1 MGNFLRSS
9 DCGASNGYSL
19 HALFRVVT
27 QQHTFTISPTGDL
40 LAYIKSEKMSSYQG
54 HIFKNNAL
62 TVKNT
67 AIMLHIFRFI
77 FIITLMLSSAM
88 LYAQQKLEFNIVS
101 FELDPFST
109 TAQDKRYEKVDG
121 DGNRYAIIKVKDAN
135 GEGDL
140 NGFTFNFGTLN
151 SIVEIHDDELWVYV
165 QRNAKTVTVKRPG
178 YKTIE
183 KYDLNTTLLPGKT
196 YVMTLTMSRIRKEV
210 VHDITKQ
217 VLQFVVSPSNENA
230 IVKVKKTS
238 SSSDF
243 ELWGAVDETGSID
256 KIMDFGTYDYMV
268 SAVNYESSTGRI
280 TLSDSKKT
288 FVENVSLKPN
298 FGFLVVNDL
307 YGISGAQIYV
317 DDVKIGT
324 VPYCD
329 YSKRW
334 SCGEHRI
341 TITNGELYKTYNS
354 TFTILQGDTMRLSP
368 KLESDFAQTT
378 IRVDADA
385 EIFIDGKSKGRKT
398 WTGPLKAG
406 KYVVECK
413 QDRHRP
419 SSIAIN
425 VKADKAETFEVPAPV
440 AITGSLYVSSI
451 PSGATI
457 DIDGK
462 EIGSTPQL
470 IQDLPIG
477 EHKVSLIRHN
487 YKRETSVV
495 KIKEGQTENLSLKLN
510 DIAQMTI
517 ASKPDGAKLFING
530 VEVGT
535 TPYSRE
541 MYSGD
546 YQLELQ
552 LNRYKSFK
560 ELVHLDV
567 SHPHKDIVLERQ
579 YLRSNSFYIQPFL
592 QVGSNMSVGGAVG
605 GYISNINIE
614 GYYAVGLNKSE
625 EIWWNSCSNISER
638 PSPYIYK
645 PTYYGVRLGYGI
657 ALGPRFKITPQTGM
671 GCVSIFSAGESG
683 DSKGY
688 ATSIIA
694 GCKVDYALNTLFG
707 INASLEYGTI
717 IKKSGNFNQLDE
729 ISSKIKEW
737 SNIIN
742 CRVGLSLY
750 F

>member
-1 MGNFLRSS
+1 
-9 DCGASNGYSL
+9 
-19 HALFRVVT
+19 
-27 QQHTFTISPTGDL
+27 
-40 LAYIKSEKMSSYQG
+40 MSSYQG

-280 TLSDSKKT
+280 TLSDSRKT

-413 QDRHRP
+413 QDSHRP

-440 AITGSLYVSSI
+440 AITGSLYIKST
-451 PSGATI
+451 PTGAKIEI
-457 DIDGK
+457 DETDNGTTPKLIQNVI
-462 EIGSTPQL
+462 IGSHTIRL
-470 IQDLPIG
+470 TKSN
-477 EHKVSLIRHN
+477 HKTEQYNI
-487 YKRETSVV
+487 VV
-495 KIKEGQTENLSLKLN
+495 KEGQTENIEAVLS
-510 DIAQMTI
+510 DIAHMTI
-517 ASKPDGAKLFING
+517 NSRPSGAKLLING
-530 VEVGT
+530 ENVGV
-535 TPYSRE
+535 TPYSKE
-541 MYSGD
+541 MSSGD
-546 YQLELQ
+546 YDIEIRHNKYQTFQ
-552 LNRYKSFK
+552 KK
-560 ELVHLDV
+560 VHLD
-567 SHPHKDIVLERQ
+567 S
-579 YLRSNSFYIQPFL
+579 SNPTMEISLNKQHQRPYSIYIQPFF

-605 GYISNINIE
+605 GYIANVNVE
-614 GYYAVGLNKSE
+614 GYYAMGMKESE
-625 EIWWNSCSNISER
+625 MIYWNATEGNEKPCG
-638 PSPYIYK
+638 YTYK
-645 PTYYGVRLGYGI
+645 TSYMGGRVGYG
-657 ALGPRFKITPQTGM
+657 LVLNTRMRLTPQVGFSVTNLTSSETYNTSAAFDASKAYA
-671 GCVSIFSAGESG
+671 VSASIGAKFEYAFIDCLGAFVAPEYSFAVQKSKYFEDIEPLSSTIKGFASG
-683 DSKGY
+683 
-688 ATSIIA
+688 
-694 GCKVDYALNTLFG
+694 F
-707 INASLEYGTI
+707 
-717 IKKSGNFNQLDE
+717 NFRL
-729 ISSKIKEW
+729 
-737 SNIIN
+737 
-742 CRVGLSLY
+742 GLSL
-750 F
+750 FF